1 MRNSV
6 RKIIVDTNIWIAFLK
21 TPNELLKSLLK
32 KKRIEVHSSIIGEL
46 CVGNL
51 PRKPLIRELL
61 VTLPRPRE
69 LELAEALHFL
79 DVQKLNRRG
88 LQWNDVLILGSASVN
103 GSLVWTNDKRL
114 AEAARDLG
122 ISFAPDSDQGSESL
136 EN

>member
-32 KKRIEVHSSIIGEL
+32 KKRIGVHSSIIGEI

-69 LELAEALHFL
+69 LELDEALHFL

-114 AEAARDLG
+114 AEAAQELG
-122 ISFAPDSDQGSESL
+122 ISFAPDSEQGSESL

>member
-1 MRNSV
+1 M
-6 RKIIVDTNIWIAFLK
+6 
-21 TPNELLKSLLK
+21 
-32 KKRIEVHSSIIGEL
+32 
-46 CVGNL
+46 GNL

-69 LELAEALHFL
+69 LELDEALHFL

>member
-69 LELAEALHFL
+69 LELDEALHFL

-114 AEAARDLG
+114 AEAAWDLG